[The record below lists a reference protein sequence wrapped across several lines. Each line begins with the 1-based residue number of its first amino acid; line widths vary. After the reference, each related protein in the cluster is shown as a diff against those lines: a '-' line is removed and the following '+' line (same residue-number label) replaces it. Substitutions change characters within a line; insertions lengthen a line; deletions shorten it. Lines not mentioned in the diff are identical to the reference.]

1 LLVGWRRSFVTLDR
15 LIALKTR
22 VWSAGKLLLLG
33 GALFLTYVLFTAAA
47 MRIALKT
54 REVVVPALNG
64 KTINEATAMLSE
76 AGLKLKVE
84 EGRRVDATVPAGQI
98 VAQEPQPAV
107 RTRRER
113 SIKVWVSSGPR
124 ATIVPALIGESE
136 RTAQL
141 RLQLEGL
148 ELGGIA
154 EVRSGDYTVGAI
166 IAQTPAPKSSATR
179 VALLVN
185 RGERGATYVMP
196 DLIGVNGDRAADL
209 LRARDF
215 RVAVVGDHPY
225 PGVPAGVVIRQNPQ
239 AGFQIAPGEPISL
252 EVSR

>member
-1 LLVGWRRSFVTLDR
+1 M
-15 LIALKTR
+15 ALTNR

-33 GALFLTYVLFTAAA
+33 GALLLTYILFAGAA

-54 REVVVPALNG
+54 REVVVPTLAG
-64 KTINEATAMLSE
+64 RTVNEATALLFE
-76 AGLKLKVE
+76 AGLNLKVE
-84 EGRRVDATVPAGQI
+84 EGSRVDPRTPAGQI
-98 VAQEPQPAV
+98 LTQEPPAGTS
-107 RTRRER
+107 TRRDR
-113 SIKVWVSSGPR
+113 SVKVWVSAGPR
-124 ATIVPALIGESE
+124 STIVPALTGESE
-136 RTAQL
+136 RTAEL
-141 RLQLEGL
+141 RVQQEGI
-148 ELGGIA
+148 ELGAIA
-154 EVRSGDYTVGAI
+154 AIRSGDYPSDAVV
-166 IAQTPAPKSSATR
+166 AQTPAPKSRAAR

-209 LRARDF
+209 LRTRGF

-225 PGVPAGVVIRQNPQ
+225 PGVPAGVVLRQNPQ